1 MRHIGFTTFAH
12 LAIMGLLGII
22 VCPPNCFHLSGFK
35 VFVETLCEGVN
46 GRHNLASVLV
56 HGSMVTEKLYKW
68 GSLVA
73 TLLNLLTKMHKKRAK
88 RLFFWDKIWLY

>member
-1 MRHIGFTTFAH
+1 
-12 LAIMGLLGII
+12 
-22 VCPPNCFHLSGFK
+22 
-35 VFVETLCEGVN
+35 
-46 GRHNLASVLV
+46 
-56 HGSMVTEKLYKW
+56 MVTEKLYKW